1 MTDETNANEV
11 MMMGC
16 RAKSPYMQT
25 ATKAAKLEREGALE
39 AAGKL
44 WGHAA
49 VEAVREE
56 NKVWALA
63 RQERCDPT
71 MRRGGKGA

>member
-1 MTDETNANEV
+1 MTDKASTGEV
-11 MMMGC
+11 MMKSC
-16 RAKSPYMQT
+16 RPSSNYMQT
-25 ATKAAKLEREGALE
+25 ATQAAKLEREGALE

>member
-1 MTDETNANEV
+1 MTDKTSTNEV
-11 MMMGC
+11 MMKGC
-16 RAKSPYMQT
+16 RARSRYMPI
-25 ATKAAKLEREGALE
+25 ANKAAKLEAEGAME

-56 NKVWALA
+56 NKAWALA